1 MHCRKSVLM
10 HLSMC
15 LCRLVYYS
23 QTRLISHLY
32 IRHFRLIRQ
41 SHWKPDLLKPML
53 NQPSCFP

>member
-1 MHCRKSVLM
+1 MPCGKSILM

-15 LCRLVYYS
+15 IS

-32 IRHFRLIRQ
+32 IRHFRLIR
-41 SHWKPDLLKPML
+41 HWKPDLLKPML